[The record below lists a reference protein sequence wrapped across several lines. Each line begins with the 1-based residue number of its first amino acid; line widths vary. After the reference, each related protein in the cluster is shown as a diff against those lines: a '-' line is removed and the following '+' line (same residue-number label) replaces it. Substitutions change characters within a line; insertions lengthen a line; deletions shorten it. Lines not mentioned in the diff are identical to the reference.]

1 MDRYT
6 IISTVGSEKIT
17 SNIEGGE
24 FSYKKVLT
32 NVTTKHFK
40 LDIRFFDESKHVAV
54 LVETKQRQK
63 DSDKE
68 QLFTYV
74 ALEQRWN
81 KDTKINQ
88 LQKEL
93 EEATQELE
101 RELKNSDT
109 MLKDLHEKYGEFSL
123 NNLDKVLKEE
133 KI

>member
-32 NVTTKHFK
+32 GVTTKHFK

-54 LVETKQRQK
+54 LVETKKRQK
-63 DSDKE
+63 DFDKE

-81 KDTKINQ
+81 KDTKIIAILADTSASN
-88 LQKEL
+88 KIRVWKIFRDNCEEL
-93 EEATQELE
+93 TEE
-101 RELKNSDT
+101 N
-109 MLKDLHEKYGEFSL
+109 
-123 NNLDKVLKEE
+123 V
-133 KI
+133 

>member
-54 LVETKQRQK
+54 LVETKKRQK
-63 DSDKE
+63 DFDKE

-81 KDTKINQ
+81 KDTKIIAILADTSASN
-88 LQKEL
+88 KIRVWKIFRDNCEEL
-93 EEATQELE
+93 TEE
-101 RELKNSDT
+101 N
-109 MLKDLHEKYGEFSL
+109 
-123 NNLDKVLKEE
+123 V
-133 KI
+133 